1 MSDPKSG
8 TPDPNQ
14 QTANGAGTA
23 GGGQDGGEAA
33 SAKPVDPALAMAWKQ
48 KAEDY
53 NRLQDAYEAERKAR
67 EQLEQAQAG
76 QYQRMPQQD
85 EQASEV
91 LAKLQRD
98 AAAGDYLAQST
109 LYTLQATQVTAYQSR
124 LALDLAVVP
133 EALRETVRNIVEQS
147 GYRVSV
153 AEARKQAEDVARGK
167 QYGDLEQRMAA
178 LEAENKR
185 LKEASEARG
194 RTVST
199 AVVPAAAPEPGSFD
213 LAGSEY
219 RAALTRGG
227 PEAIALRRAVDA
239 GQKRVDWSR

>member
-8 TPDPNQ
+8 TPEPTPQ
-14 QTANGAGTA
+14 AANNAGTA

-67 EQLEQAQAG
+67 EQLEAAQAA
-76 QYQRMPQQD
+76 QFQQQPQS
-85 EQASEV
+85 EAANEV
-91 LAKLQRD
+91 LVKLQRD

-109 LYTLQATQVTAYQSR
+109 LYTLQAAQMTAYQSR

-153 AEARKQAEDVARGK
+153 AEARKQAEDMARGK
-167 QYGDLEQRMAA
+167 QYGDLEQRLAA

-199 AVVPAAAPEPGSFD
+199 AVVPAAAPEPGSYD
-213 LAGSEY
+213 MAGSEY
-219 RAALTRGG
+219 RAALARGG
-227 PEAIALRRAVDA
+227 PEAIALRRAADS
-239 GQKRVDWSR
+239 GQKRIDWSR